1 MLKKT
6 KLNYMNAVPNTPPVA
21 TKKISS
27 SAMDKVDREIR
38 EKVDDRKNINPPI
51 EEGLYY
57 M

>member
-6 KLNYMNAVPNTPPVA
+6 KLNYMNAVPNTPPIA

-38 EKVDDRKNINPPI
+38 EKVDERKNINPPI
-51 EEGLYY
+51 DEGLYY